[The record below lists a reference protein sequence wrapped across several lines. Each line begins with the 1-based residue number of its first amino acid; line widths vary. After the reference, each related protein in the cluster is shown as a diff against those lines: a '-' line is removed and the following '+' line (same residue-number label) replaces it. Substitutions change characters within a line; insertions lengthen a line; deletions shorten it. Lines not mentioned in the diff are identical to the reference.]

1 MIADS
6 IAHLY
11 WTTRFC
17 DFLILIYV
25 IQKLEEYQ
33 RIENELQQRIEQLEK
48 RQSQDTTVLNIVNR
62 YWNHLNDDVKTMLLE
77 FDDECQNVADESKST
92 VFFKNNF

>member
-1 MIADS
+1 M
-6 IAHLY
+6 
-11 WTTRFC
+11 
-17 DFLILIYV
+17 
-25 IQKLEEYQ
+25 EEYQ